1 MILTEIEQL
10 LRPSVESLG
19 CEWWGC
25 EYGKSGKHAL
35 LRIFIDKPGG
45 VGIDDC
51 EQVSR
56 QVSAMLDVHEL
67 ILGEYRLEIS
77 SPGIPRPL
85 FYPSHYQRYL
95 NHVVQIKLRQP
106 LLGQRNFTGTIASAS
121 EEIVILMIQDT
132 PQEFRISN
140 IVKAFLTVERGEL

>member
-1 MILTEIEQL
+1 
-10 LRPSVESLG
+10 
-19 CEWWGC
+19 
-25 EYGKSGKHAL
+25 
-35 LRIFIDKPGG
+35 
-45 VGIDDC
+45 
-51 EQVSR
+51 
-56 QVSAMLDVHEL
+56 MLDVHEL